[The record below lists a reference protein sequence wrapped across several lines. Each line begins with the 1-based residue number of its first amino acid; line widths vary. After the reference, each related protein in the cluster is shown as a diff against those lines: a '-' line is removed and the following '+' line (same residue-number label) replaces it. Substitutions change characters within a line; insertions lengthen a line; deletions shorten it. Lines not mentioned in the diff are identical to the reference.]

1 MNPGAIA
8 FVLIAVGYFALELF
22 AMSRMKYRTE
32 PLYIYEEYVTADT
45 AAMRCS
51 DPDSAERS
59 DFLRNFGAVRRR
71 AAKHLAQE
79 NPNVTSAEIATRL
92 DSLKAARSREVI
104 RIIDARNCSDSEVWR
119 WAKLHEV
126 RARLNLR

>member
-1 MNPGAIA
+1 MNPGAIV
-8 FVLIAVGYFALELF
+8 FVVIAVGYFALELST
-22 AMSRMKYRTE
+22 MHRLKYRTE

-45 AAMRCS
+45 AAMRCRE
-51 DPDSAERS
+51 PDSAERS

-71 AAKHLAQE
+71 AAKHLAEE
-79 NPNVTSAEIATRL
+79 NPNESSNEISVRL
-92 DSLKAARSREVI
+92 DSLEAARSREVTEF
-104 RIIDARNCSDSEVWR
+104 IDANSCSQSEVWR